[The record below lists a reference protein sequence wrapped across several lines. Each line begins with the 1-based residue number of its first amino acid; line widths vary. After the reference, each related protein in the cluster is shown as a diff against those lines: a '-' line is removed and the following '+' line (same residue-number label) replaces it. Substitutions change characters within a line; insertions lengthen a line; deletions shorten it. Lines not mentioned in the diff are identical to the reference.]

1 MENKQAIPTAAH
13 SRSRSK
19 LDMHSFPAP
28 LLRPKLGSAPT
39 PACTSH
45 LLTRADAKMILACL
59 THLDAEGFVSGYLQ
73 TYGREQRLGAPNSC
87 MHQRRAEGR
96 PIKSLRDDG

>member
-1 MENKQAIPTAAH
+1 
-13 SRSRSK
+13 
-19 LDMHSFPAP
+19 
-28 LLRPKLGSAPT
+28 
-39 PACTSH
+39 
-45 LLTRADAKMILACL
+45 MILACL